1 MKKKFLAVLN
11 AIFLAGTLVVN
22 YLATSLPIA
31 GRTTGELSDLYVN
44 LFVPA

>member
-1 MKKKFLAVLN
+1 MKKKIWALLN
-11 AIFLAGTLVVN
+11 VVFLAGTLVVY

-31 GRTTGELSDLYVN
+31 GRTTGELSDMYVN